1 MNKLALVFFMIR
13 KVQQQLAK
21 FNNNSRKQIVVGKPM
36 FEFGVNAVNRLGTN
50 LSINAF
56 TSRNARKD
64 FGADRSKDTHVAR
77 KEFPSG
83 LQEFFVTEKQ
93 LALTFSANWRA

>member
-1 MNKLALVFFMIR
+1 M
-13 KVQQQLAK
+13 QQQLAK

-50 LSINAF
+50 LSITAF

-64 FGADRSKDTHVAR
+64 FGADRSKRHACGANHEKNFLR
-77 KEFPSG
+77 G